1 MLFRELQRRKAAG
14 EDVEASELEKV
25 FEYQGIDTCAA
36 TGLCADRCPVG
47 INTGE
52 LVKKLRKPKYK
63 KFRPIAKW
71 TADHF
76 SATTTIARFGLKS
89 GDVASNILGR
99 ERVAKLADGMRKVTK
114 QATPA
119 WLPETPGGAKFDVS
133 EVHKGASNSD
143 KKVVYLPSCASRN
156 MNTQPNAFDQ
166 RSLGEVTMSL
176 IEKAGYSLIAPKSL
190 SDQCCGMPYDS
201 KGMTDIATQKSEQLE
216 QALWEASEQGKYPVL
231 MDTSPCAK
239 RSIEQFTKPLTI
251 VEPVKFVSDYLAD
264 ELELNPVEE
273 TVMLHVTCSSR
284 RMGLESTMLQL
295 AKACAAKVVLPEHIQ
310 CCGWAGDK
318 GFTTP
323 ELNEAAVAPL
333 KDQVPADCT
342 RGFSNSITCEIGLSH
357 HSGVPYQSI
366 LYLVDQVSSP
376 IKR

>member
-1 MLFRELQRRKAAG
+1 
-14 EDVEASELEKV
+14 
-25 FEYQGIDTCAA
+25 
-36 TGLCADRCPVG
+36 
-47 INTGE
+47 
-52 LVKKLRKPKYK
+52 
-63 KFRPIAKW
+63 
-71 TADHF
+71 
-76 SATTTIARFGLKS
+76 
-89 GDVASNILGR
+89 
-99 ERVAKLADGMRKVTK
+99 MRKVTK

-133 EVHKGASNSD
+133 EVQNGANTSD

-239 RSIEQFTKPLTI
+239 RSIEQFTKPITI
-251 VEPVKFVSDYLAD
+251 VEPVKFVSNYLID
-264 ELELNPVEE
+264 ELELTPVEE

-295 AKACAAKVVLPEHIQ
+295 AKACATKVVLPDTFSVVVGPATRASLPPNLTKQLSPPSRIRFQ
-310 CCGWAGDK
+310 PIA
-318 GFTTP
+318 
-323 ELNEAAVAPL
+323 LAASV
-333 KDQVPADCT
+333 T
-342 RGFSNSITCEIGLSH
+342 
-357 HSGVPYQSI
+357 
-366 LYLVDQVSSP
+366 VSP
-376 IKR
+376 VK